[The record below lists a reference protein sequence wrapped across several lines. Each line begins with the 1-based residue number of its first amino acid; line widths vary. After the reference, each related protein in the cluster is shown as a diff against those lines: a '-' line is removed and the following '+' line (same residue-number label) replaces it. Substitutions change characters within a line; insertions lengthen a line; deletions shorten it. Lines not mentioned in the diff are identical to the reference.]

1 MLNRRE
7 KTGMPWKRNK
17 GSSTGAK
24 VPAEVEQYYESS
36 RKERVG
42 IAWLLALATLLL
54 TVLIAAVLFFAGR
67 WAFNRIFNNDND
79 SATPTSSE
87 EAPSAEDPSI
97 ESRQGEGQESND
109 QNSQQGN
116 SQGTVNAPAN
126 PAPSPTPSTPP
137 AAPNPSQ
144 TPTTGGEEIP
154 RTGPDGEE

>member
-1 MLNRRE
+1 MPS
-7 KTGMPWKRNK
+7 MPWKRNK
-17 GSSTGAK
+17 VSSTGAK

-67 WAFNRIFNNDND
+67 WAFNRIFNNDTEPV
-79 SATPTSSE
+79 APTAVE
-87 EAPSAEDPSI
+87 QAPSGQDQSVESTEDTNQQST
-97 ESRQGEGQESND
+97 GQND
-109 QNSQQGN
+109 QQGG
-116 SQGTVNAPAN
+116 SQGAVDAPTN
-126 PAPSPTPSTPP
+126 PAPAPTQPTPAQPG
-137 AAPNPSQ
+137 Q